1 MPILLPLSIDIQMPR
16 EAVDHDGGELLLDE
30 GMDVFDHVFGDVVIV
45 GNPFERNLL
54 LDVCDLV
61 DVGTFCDAH
70 IRIITDTLQNDDL
83 AGFALEGCLYG

>member
-45 GNPFERNLL
+45 GNPFERNLR
-54 LDVCDLV
+54 
-61 DVGTFCDAH
+61 H
-70 IRIITDTLQNDDL
+70 IL
-83 AGFALEGCLYG
+83 